1 MDGRLLQRMQELR
14 DLSGVIGLA
23 TWDQE
28 TYLPRKADAARASQ
42 LATLQGL
49 YHERLVEPQLG
60 DWLSAARGLPIDE
73 QAMVRV
79 LAHERDRAVKVP
91 ARLVKELAEAQSHAI
106 SAWKEA
112 RDRNDFGVF
121 RKHLERLL
129 ALRREQADAIGHSG
143 ERYDAL
149 LDNYEPGMKVERLT
163 PVLEQLRRKLTP
175 IVEKISARPAPE
187 DVFAGKTFD
196 PDKQWAFTLELL
208 GAMGFDLEAGRQ
220 DKSVHPF
227 TGGTHPRDVRLTT
240 RIHPSTPLPAI
251 FGAIHEGGH
260 GLYEQ
265 GFAEEHYRTP
275 IAAAPSMGLHESQSR
290 LWENVIGRSR
300 PFWQHFFPRL
310 QRLFPGELGGVSL
323 EQWHRAVNRVEL
335 SLTRVEAD
343 EVTYN
348 LHVVLR
354 YELELQLLRGT
365 LPVADLPEAWN
376 AKTKSMLGVI
386 PPTPT
391 LGVLQDIHWAWGEF
405 GYFPTYALGNLYA
418 ASLCQAAKQALPNLD
433 DAIGSGQLVL
443 LRDWL
448 RDHIHREGFRY
459 FAEDLVKKVT
469 GKGLTD
475 EDFVAYLGEKYS
487 ALYGVSL
494 RG

>member
-1 MDGRLLQRMQELR
+1 MQELR
-14 DLSGVIGLA
+14 DLGGVIGLA

-28 TYLPRKADAARASQ
+28 TYLPRKAEGARASQ

-49 YHERLVEPQLG
+49 YHERLVEPALG
-60 DWLSAARGLPIDE
+60 DWLGEARSLSGDE
-73 QAMVRV
+73 GAMVRV

-112 RDRNDFGVF
+112 REKNDFAPF
-121 RKHLERLL
+121 RPHLERLL
-129 ALRREQADAIGHSG
+129 RLRREQADAIGHGG

-163 PVLEQLRRKLTP
+163 PVLQQLRRKLTP
-175 IVEKISARPAPE
+175 IVEAIAARPPPK
-187 DVFAGKTFD
+187 DVFAGKKFD
-196 PDKQWAFTLELL
+196 VEAQWRFTLELL
-208 GAMGFDLEAGRQ
+208 AGMGFDLEAGRQ

-240 RIHPSTPLPAI
+240 RFQADTPLPAL

-290 LWENVIGRSR
+290 LWENVVGRSR
-300 PFWQHFFPRL
+300 PYWAHFFPRL
-310 QRLFPGELGGVSL
+310 QKHFPAELGPVSL
-323 EQWHRAVNRVEL
+323 DEFHRAVNRVEK

-354 YELELQLLRGT
+354 YELELELLRGA

-376 AKTKSMLGVI
+376 AKMKSMLGI
-386 PPTPT
+386 TPPTPT

-405 GYFPTYALGNLYA
+405 GYFPTYALGNLYG
-418 ASLCQAAKQALPNLD
+418 ASLFKAARAQLPGLD
-433 DAIGSGQLVL
+433 AAISRGELL
-443 LRDWL
+443 PLRDWL
-448 RDHIHREGFRY
+448 RAQIHREGFRH

-469 GKGLTD
+469 GQGLTD
-475 EDFVAYLGEKYS
+475 EDFIAYLREKYS
-487 ALYGVSL
+487 ALYGVAL
-494 RG
+494 